1 MSGGGK
7 SERKQ
12 AYFAKIVK
20 LLEEHTKILV
30 IGADNVSSNQM
41 QKIRISLRGK
51 AIILMGKNTMMRKAI
66 RGHAQQNPAIEAIL
80 PYVKN
85 NIGFIFTKDDLSEVR
100 KIVLENKVSAPAKAG
115 SIAPIDVLL
124 PAGNTG
130 MEPTHTSFFQALNI
144 PTKIAKGQIEILQD
158 QKIII
163 EGEKVGASEAN
174 LLQKLNI
181 KPFSYGLVPTI
192 VYDDGSIYA
201 AKVLDL
207 SPADIAAKFGKGVKN
222 IASIGLKIGYPTI
235 ASVPHSIARGYKN
248 ILAASLAADYSI
260 PATEKIKAYLENP
273 SAFAAAAPA
282 APASGGGAAAKTEAP
297 KKEEVKEESDEDMGF
312 GLFD

>member
-260 PATEKIKAYLENP
+260 PATEKIIR
-273 SAFAAAAPA
+273 S
-282 APASGGGAAAKTEAP
+282 
-297 KKEEVKEESDEDMGF
+297 
-312 GLFD
+312 

>member
-20 LLEEHTKILV
+20 LLEEYTKILV

-51 AIILMGKNTMMRKAI
+51 GVILMGKNTMMRKAI

-85 NIGFIFTKDDLSEVR
+85 NIGFIFTKEDLSEVK

-163 EGEKVGASEAN
+163 EGEKVGASESN

-181 KPFSYGLVPTI
+181 KPFSYGLIPTI
-192 VYDDGSIYA
+192 VYDEGAIYA

-207 SPADIAAKFGKGVKN
+207 SPSDITAKFGKGVKN

-235 ASVPHSIARGYKN
+235 ASVPHSTARGYKN
-248 ILAASLAADYSI
+248 VLAASLGADYSI
-260 PATEKIKAYLENP
+260 PATEKIKAYLANP
-273 SAFAAAAPA
+273 SAFAAPAPAAAPSGGAAPA
-282 APASGGGAAAKTEAP
+282 KKEAP
-297 KKEEVKEESDEDMGF
+297 KKEEV
-312 GLFD
+312 

>member
-1 MSGGGK
+1 MSGGGR

-20 LLEEHTKILV
+20 LLEEYPKILV

-41 QKIRISLRGK
+41 QKIRMSLRGK
-51 AIILMGKNTMMRKAI
+51 AVVLMGKNTMMRKAI
-66 RGHAQQNPAIEAIL
+66 RGHAQQNPAIEALL
-80 PYVKN
+80 PHVRYN
-85 NIGFIFTKDDLSEVR
+85 MGFIFTKEDLSEVR
-100 KIVLENKVSAPAKAG
+100 KIVLDNKVSAPAKAG
-115 SIAPIDVLL
+115 SIAPCDVIL
-124 PAGNTG
+124 PPGNTG
-130 MEPTHTSFFQALNI
+130 MEPSHTSFFQALNI
-144 PTKIAKGQIEILQD
+144 PTKIVKGQIEILQE
-158 QKIII
+158 QKIIA

-181 KPFSYGLVPTI
+181 KPFSYGLVPLT

-207 SPADIAAKFGKGVKN
+207 TEEDITAKFGKGVKN
-222 IASIGLKIGYPTI
+222 IASIGLKIGYPTV

-248 ILAASLAADYSI
+248 VMATSLAIDYTIS
-260 PATEKIKAYLENP
+260 ATESIKKFLENP
-273 SAFAAAAPA
+273 EAFAAAAPA
-282 APASGGGAAAKTEAP
+282 PAATGGEAAKEAP
-297 KKEEVKEESDEDMGF
+297 KEEPKEESDEDMGF